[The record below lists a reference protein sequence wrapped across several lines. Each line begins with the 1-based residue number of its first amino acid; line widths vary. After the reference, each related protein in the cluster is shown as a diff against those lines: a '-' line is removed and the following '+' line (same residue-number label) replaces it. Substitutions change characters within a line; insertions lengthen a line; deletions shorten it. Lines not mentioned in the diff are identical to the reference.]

1 MPDILTSLMIL
12 VIYLLSFQLPALSRL
27 EIIYFTL
34 LACIAI
40 TAHISHLP
48 QAFPLVS
55 VVLVLHVVFRTPSR
69 SLLIRGGSY
78 QYSRLRQF
86 FSTILLFTILSHYFQ
101 RDRAFFLLT

>member
-1 MPDILTSLMIL
+1 MIL

-55 VVLVLHVVFRTPSR
+55 VVLVL
-69 SLLIRGGSY
+69 IRGGSY
-78 QYSRLRQF
+78 QYSRLWQF
-86 FSTILLFTILSHYFQ
+86 FSTILLFTIFSHYFQ